1 MTVQE
6 VMAELKAL
14 GDEKV
19 RAMNAR
25 NGVGENQFGVKMGD
39 LRNIAKKIKTD
50 HALAMSLWETGNL
63 EARLLATLIVKPT
76 QLSADELDRMVR
88 DVPHPPHMAPS
99 QLADWLAS
107 YVIKLHPEKEALRQ
121 KWMADKDPMA
131 ARAGWSLTCERIVK
145 SPEGLD
151 LKGLLDRIEGEMAS
165 APPPSQWTM
174 NFCLGEIGM
183 NHRAHRE
190 RVVAIGEKIGLYR
203 DYPCSKGCVSPFVP
217 IWIAEMT
224 ARQG

>member
-6 VMAELKAL
+6 VMAELKSL

-39 LRNIAKKIKTD
+39 LRVLAKKIKTD
-50 HALAMSLWETGNL
+50 HALAMCLWETGNY
-63 EARLLATLIVKPT
+63 EARLLATLILKPA
-76 QLSADELDRMVR
+76 QLSADDLDRMVR

-99 QLADWLAS
+99 QLADWLNS
-107 YVIKLHPEKEALRQ
+107 YVVKQHPDKEALRQ
-121 KWMADKDPMA
+121 KWMADSDPMA

-151 LKGLLDRIEGEMAS
+151 LKGLLDRIEG
-165 APPPSQWTM
+165 
-174 NFCLGEIGM
+174 
-183 NHRAHRE
+183 
-190 RVVAIGEKIGLYR
+190 
-203 DYPCSKGCVSPFVP
+203 
-217 IWIAEMT
+217 
-224 ARQG
+224 